1 MSCCAFLI
9 IVGDSFHRQFAN
21 LLGID
26 DSLAWL
32 SRPLATLFFS
42 LPGFG
47 LCFYPRMA
55 QLSKFMGFGVAVVTV
70 IAAFIVFDSLFGG
83 VIAEDIEA
91 LPARWDT
98 SFSKM
103 SVFAFALQCHIA
115 APRILFELSPDLSEK
130 RTTISLLAYSY
141 IVLLYMLVGYCGYRK
156 FGAGVAGNVMLNFQG
171 GWVFMTLNAL
181 NGLQAV
187 FGYALNAYM
196 ARAAMYSL
204 LVRMGIVG
212 APRSTEEPMMGS
224 SSEIPQPH
232 RHRLTVCMYLVTLTV
247 ACICNDLGHFA
258 TIVGASVGTLVIFVF
273 PALLCW
279 KLDGNSPFGRLQ
291 AAFYGLAG
299 GFILVSGLLSI
310 FI

>member
-9 IVGDSFHRQFAN
+9 IVGDSFHRQFAD
-21 LLGID
+21 LVGLDG
-26 DSLAWL
+26 SSASM
-32 SRPLATLFFS
+32 SRPIATLFFS

-55 QLSKFMGFGVAVVTV
+55 QLSRFMGFGVLVVSV
-70 IAAFIVFDSLFGG
+70 IAAFIVCDSLFSGD
-83 VIAEDIEA
+83 VAEDIKA
-91 LPARWDT
+91 LPSRWDA

-141 IVLLYMLVGYCGYRK
+141 IVLLYTLVGYCGYRK
-156 FGAGVAGNVMLNFQG
+156 FGGGVAGNVMLSFQG
-171 GWVFMTLNAL
+171 GWAFMLLNAL
-181 NGLQAV
+181 NGLQAI
-187 FGYALNAYM
+187 FGFALNQYM

-204 LVRMGIVG
+204 LVRMGIFG
-212 APRSTEEPMMGS
+212 APRSTEEPMMGP
-224 SSEIPQPH
+224 SSEIPKPY
-232 RHRLTVCMYLVTLTV
+232 RHILTVCMYFVTLTV
-247 ACICNDLGHFA
+247 ACICNDLGNFA

-279 KLDGNSPFGRLQ
+279 KLDGNLLLGRLQ
-291 AAFYGLAG
+291 ATFYALSG
-299 GFILVSGLLSI
+299 GFILVSGVMSLFL
-310 FI
+310 